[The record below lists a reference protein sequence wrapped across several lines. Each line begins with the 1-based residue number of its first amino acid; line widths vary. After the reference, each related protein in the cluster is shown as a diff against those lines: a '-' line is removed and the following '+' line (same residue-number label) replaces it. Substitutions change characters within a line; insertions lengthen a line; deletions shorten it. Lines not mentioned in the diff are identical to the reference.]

1 MQKTLGH
8 HTHCNRCNLVQG
20 QFCGDCLYMRYGE
33 NVLEVEKN
41 VNWICPVCRGICN
54 CSLCRTKKG
63 WAPTGALYKKVL
75 NLGYK
80 SVAHYLIQTRRNQT
94 NSGDQI
100 SDQEFVYFSNIDKSS
115 QLNTLESEVGLDS
128 EIADKNSRD
137 SQELLPLSNE
147 LETSRANTLDS
158 KTGLN
163 SEITGKN
170 SNDSEELVLFSN
182 GQEISELN
190 NLDSET
196 GLNSEVADKNSSI
209 SRGSTVKPKG
219 RNKKLKEA
227 GSFEKLRSDSIASR
241 LRKRVKVTTD

>member
-1 MQKTLGH
+1 MLCMCSFIQKL
-8 HTHCNRCNLVQG
+8 CK
-20 QFCGDCLYMRYGE
+20 FLYIHEIVSTGSR
-33 NVLEVEKN
+33 VESGY
-41 VNWICPVCRGICN
+41 I
-54 CSLCRTKKG
+54 
-63 WAPTGALYKKVL
+63 TG
-75 NLGYK
+75 N
-80 SVAHYLIQTRRNQT
+80 
-94 NSGDQI
+94 
-100 SDQEFVYFSNIDKSS
+100 
-115 QLNTLESEVGLDS
+115 SEVP
-128 EIADKNSRD
+128 EH
-137 SQELLPLSNE
+137 
-147 LETSRANTLDS
+147 ETSRANTLDS

-182 GQEISELN
+182 GQEISKLN

-196 GLNSEVADKNSSI
+196 GLNSEVADMNSSI